1 MADANDRDH
10 VAPVIPLFGG
20 GRRTPRGA
28 STATTGGSSAGAAAD
43 PAAGAAADPA
53 AEAAR
58 IVPRRT
64 GDAGLWRST
73 WDDATTDDS
82 PMESD
87 QTAGHPSR
95 GRGTPST
102 RRLRAVNTGGVTAP
116 VVDSEAMRR
125 TGEEVLVR
133 KLRSKSLSV
142 AEARTVLRGVE
153 MDGERLTAAQ
163 IDDVID
169 DFSRR
174 GYLDD
179 ATLAWHIVTTGAERK
194 GQGRI
199 ALARALSQRGIPRDV
214 IDQALAGL
222 PDDDAERALEFARS
236 KARTMSGLDR
246 DTALRRLLG
255 QLARR
260 GYSGPQAMSAATTA
274 LAESSHRPA
283 SRVRFVDSE

>member
-1 MADANDRDH
+1 VADAD
-10 VAPVIPLFGG
+10 
-20 GRRTPRGA
+20 
-28 STATTGGSSAGAAAD
+28 AD
-43 PAAGAAADPA
+43 PAAGVAADPA

-73 WDDATTDDS
+73 WDGATTDDS
-82 PMESD
+82 PTESD
-87 QTAGHPSR
+87 QTAEHPSR
-95 GRGTPST
+95 GRGAHSI
-102 RRLRAVNTGGVTAP
+102 RRLRAVNTVGDTAP
-116 VVDSEAMRR
+116 VEVDPEAIRR

-153 MDGERLTAAQ
+153 VDGERLSAAQ

-179 ATLAWHIVTTGAERK
+179 VTLAWHLVTTGAERK

-199 ALARALSQRGIPRDV
+199 ALSRALAQRGIPREV
-214 IDQALAGL
+214 IDQALAEL

-236 KARTMSGLDR
+236 KARTMTGLDR

-260 GYSGPQAMSAATTA
+260 GYSGPQAMTAATTA
-274 LAESSHRPA
+274 LAETSGRPA
-283 SRVRFVDSE
+283 TGVRFVDSE